1 MNGNKL
7 DFSITGMHCA
17 ACVGRIEKV
26 VKNLAGVDDVKVNLL
41 THRASV
47 EVDGGSTVTSDT
59 IIETIEKIGF
69 GATVLEAN
77 ELDNTAP
84 EEGEK
89 KSLLKIWAPFVIA
102 AVMSIPLM
110 LSMVGHTLWNLPML
124 PHGLEFIMAT
134 IVQFGPGA
142 VFYKNAWRAVRS
154 GALTM
159 DVLVVLG
166 TTVAYLFSIYN
177 WLWGGNSLYFETSAW
192 LITFILLGRLLEER
206 AKGKTSEALK
216 KLIGLQARYAHIV
229 TAEGTKD
236 VPLQE
241 VTIGATLLVKSG
253 EKVPVDGVIVDGA
266 STVDESMLTGE
277 SLPVEKAEGSQVV
290 GATVNLTGSF
300 TMKAERVGNQTV
312 LSQIVRVVEEAQ
324 TSKAPIQRVADVV
337 SAYFVPIIIAISAF
351 TFMTWYVLLSSTLSV
366 AIINA
371 TAVLVIACPCA
382 LGLATPTSIMV
393 GSGLGATHGILIKNA
408 GALEVAGS
416 IDAIVFD
423 KTGTLT
429 KGALKVTHYESFV
442 GEENTVRGD
451 DINAYLYSVEQQTN
465 HPIGKALVE
474 YVQSL
479 GPVVPKVVTNYEEI
493 PGKGIRGS
501 IDGLMV
507 EIGHVRWMRELSYDV
522 ERIETD
528 LEHLGGRG
536 MSLSIMAI
544 DGTLVA
550 LWGVEDELRPET
562 VAVMNT
568 LREMNIETWMITGDN
583 KQTAQY
589 IADKA
594 GIQHV
599 MAEVLPQDKANQV
612 RVLQENGRKKVAM
625 VGDGINDAP
634 ALTTADVGIAIG
646 KGTDIAIESAQVV
659 LLSPSLSSVV
669 SALTLSKKT
678 MKNIKENLFWA
689 LIFNCI
695 GIPLAAIGWLSP
707 IIAGS
712 AMAFSSVAV
721 VSNSLRLKLAKI

>member
-528 LEHLGGRG
+528 LEHLGDEECPY
-536 MSLSIMAI
+536 L
-544 DGTLVA
+544 
-550 LWGVEDELRPET
+550 LWLL
-562 VAVMNT
+562 M
-568 LREMNIETWMITGDN
+568 
-583 KQTAQY
+583 
-589 IADKA
+589 
-594 GIQHV
+594 
-599 MAEVLPQDKANQV
+599 
-612 RVLQENGRKKVAM
+612 
-625 VGDGINDAP
+625 
-634 ALTTADVGIAIG
+634 
-646 KGTDIAIESAQVV
+646 V
-659 LLSPSLSSVV
+659 LLLLYGEWKMSCVQ
-669 SALTLSKKT
+669 K
-678 MKNIKENLFWA
+678 
-689 LIFNCI
+689 
-695 GIPLAAIGWLSP
+695 
-707 IIAGS
+707 
-712 AMAFSSVAV
+712 
-721 VSNSLRLKLAKI
+721 R